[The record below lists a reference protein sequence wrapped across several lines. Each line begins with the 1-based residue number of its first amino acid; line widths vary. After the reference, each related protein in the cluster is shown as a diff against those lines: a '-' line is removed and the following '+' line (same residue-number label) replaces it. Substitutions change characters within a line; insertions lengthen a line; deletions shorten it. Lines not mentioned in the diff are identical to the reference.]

1 MGLKESDTTERLNNN
16 KYSSNGLKNVAIVT
30 IHCKLHTALL
40 FINQ

>member
-16 KYSSNGLKNVAIVT
+16 KYSSIGLKNVATVT

-40 FINQ
+40 FVNQ